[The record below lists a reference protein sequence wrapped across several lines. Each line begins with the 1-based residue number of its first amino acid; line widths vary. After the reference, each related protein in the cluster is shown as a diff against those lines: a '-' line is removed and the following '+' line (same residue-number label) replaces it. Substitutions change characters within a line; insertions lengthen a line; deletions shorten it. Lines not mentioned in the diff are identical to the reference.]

1 MKRKV
6 LFAGSFDPFTNGHL
20 DIARRALDLFDE
32 LIIGVGDNPNKKY
45 VVGTEERCSSIK
57 ACFSETE
64 PVSVLSF
71 DGLTIDFVL
80 RIILIIIRGIR
91 DSKDLSFEQPIAL
104 ANRDMKPD
112 IDTVFLL
119 ADPKL
124 QFYFLFPLQGNFI
137 NTEGIFP
144 SLSQTSIFFILFSI
158 LQESEK
164 IK

>member
-45 VVGTEERCSSIK
+45 VVETEERCFSIK

-71 DGLTIDFVL
+71 DGLTIDFCSSHN
-80 RIILIIIRGIR
+80 INCIIRGIR

-112 IDTVFLL
+112 IDTVFLI

-124 QFYFLFPLQGNFI
+124 QFI
-137 NTEGIFP
+137 SS
-144 SLSQTSIFFILFSI
+144 SLCKEIYKYGGDISNYLPKPVYSSFCSHFVR
-158 LQESEK
+158 K
-164 IK
+164 